1 MDIFFSP
8 QSSTFVGKLLLVRTV
23 VLSWIVIL
31 NQGCMSITWGAFS
44 NLSLPGPH
52 PVRFCRHRET
62 VGSEAGQACG
72 FGKGPKCSLMH
83 TCVVLDD
90 VCMFTPILVES
101 QMESLTFEK
110 VYKTK
115 TSFLIHTFLTDRS
128 KVNLLFQPTHFSHVS
143 RMSKQKFD
151 VFKKN

>member
-1 MDIFFSP
+1 
-8 QSSTFVGKLLLVRTV
+8 
-23 VLSWIVIL
+23 
-31 NQGCMSITWGAFS
+31 MSITWGAFS

-62 VGSEAGQACG
+62 AGSEAGQAFG
-72 FGKGPKCSLMH
+72 FGRGPKCSLVR

-90 VCMFTPILVES
+90 VCMFTRILVES
-101 QMESLTFEK
+101 QMESPTFEK

-115 TSFLIHTFLTDRS
+115 TSFLIHTFLTDRN

-143 RMSKQKFD
+143 KD
-151 VFKKN
+151 V